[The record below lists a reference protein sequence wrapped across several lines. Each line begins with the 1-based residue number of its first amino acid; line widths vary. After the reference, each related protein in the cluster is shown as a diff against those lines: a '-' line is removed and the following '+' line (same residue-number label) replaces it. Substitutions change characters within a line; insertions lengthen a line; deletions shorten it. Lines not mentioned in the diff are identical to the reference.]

1 MRLPTRPHRFVL
13 ALAAV
18 GILAVACGTKAD
30 SPTSAAPG
38 GSVVGSAT
46 TDPIDDGYGPGPGPT
61 LAPATSPAGEPAPA
75 GSTLRLVDSAFGQIV
90 ADGDGRALYAF
101 TKDDAGTPTCI
112 GNCAVAWP
120 ATVAAD
126 APIARGGID
135 GTLLTTVVRPDA
147 QASQLKLGQWP
158 LYYFAGDSGPGEVN
172 GQGTGGVWFVVGA
185 DGKPVKG

>member
-1 MRLPTRPHRFVL
+1 QRPVTQDAVGDGEDQPAVGPVHRPHRVGVSRPEPGDGPVVEHGRDGRAGARPPPSPLREPFPMTGRTSPRRTQLAQEVPAMRLPTRPHRFVL

-75 GSTLRLVDSAFGQIV
+75 GSTLRLVDSAFGQI
-90 ADGDGRALYAF
+90 
-101 TKDDAGTPTCI
+101 
-112 GNCAVAWP
+112 
-120 ATVAAD
+120 
-126 APIARGGID
+126 
-135 GTLLTTVVRPDA
+135 
-147 QASQLKLGQWP
+147 
-158 LYYFAGDSGPGEVN
+158 
-172 GQGTGGVWFVVGA
+172 
-185 DGKPVKG
+185 